1 MKIGVIGPS
10 ITVNIIKNV
19 AQRELP
25 DVQFVYHCSEFYEQ
39 AGEMAAAFQAQ
50 REVDAIL
57 FTGPTN
63 FAYARKRVS
72 PTIPWSY
79 LPHSRTAA
87 LQALLEAMAVHGS
100 DLKAISVDRYEPELM
115 RQVLEGA
122 GIQGT
127 KILRAPCDFEEPG
140 YEKKLQEFHRGCYL
154 RGEVSACFTSM
165 EHIMEP
171 LVAEGIPCVRIY
183 PAEEIVQ
190 EQVYHLQILDLS
202 ARENQGKLAVI
213 AIRFDYTFDSEQDLF
228 IREWEKMQYQNE
240 FREQVYAAAQ
250 RMEAAVFGDGL
261 NHFFILTTRSMLMNA
276 FLKSK
281 EHWKLLRFGQR
292 SPEFRVWMGIG
303 IGSAMLVA
311 KSRATMAL
319 NHAVGEHSG
328 TSFLADGEDQ
338 SLTPLDTGA
347 PPPQEQAA
355 EFFARKIQVST
366 ETLGKI
372 RQCLRTQGDT
382 LTSDQLARGMG
393 ITERSVNRIIARLEE
408 AGCVTVV
415 GKHSAG
421 KGRPA
426 RVMKIALPESL
437 RWDEMENPFSR
448 GE

>member
-1 MKIGVIGPS
+1 
-10 ITVNIIKNV
+10 
-19 AQRELP
+19 
-25 DVQFVYHCSEFYEQ
+25 
-39 AGEMAAAFQAQ
+39 
-50 REVDAIL
+50 
-57 FTGPTN
+57 
-63 FAYARKRVS
+63 
-72 PTIPWSY
+72 
-79 LPHSRTAA
+79 
-87 LQALLEAMAVHGS
+87 
-100 DLKAISVDRYEPELM
+100 
-115 RQVLEGA
+115 
-122 GIQGT
+122 
-127 KILRAPCDFEEPG
+127 
-140 YEKKLQEFHRGCYL
+140 
-154 RGEVSACFTSM
+154 
-165 EHIMEP
+165 MEP

-319 NHAVGEHSG
+319 NHAVREHSG
-328 TSFLADGEDQ
+328 TSFLADSENQ

>member
-19 AQRELP
+19 VQRDLP

-115 RQVLEGA
+115 RQVLERA

-127 KILRAPCDFEEPG
+127 QILRAPCDFEEPG

-240 FREQVYAAAQ
+240 FREQVYDAAQ

-261 NHFFILTTRSMLMNA
+261 DHFFILTTRSMLMNA

-319 NHAVGEHSG
+319 NHAVKEHSG
-328 TSFLADGEDQ
+328 TSFLAEGEDQ

-347 PPPQEQAA
+347 PPQEQAA
-355 EFFARKIQVST
+355 EFFARKIQVSM
-366 ETLGKI
+366 ETLDKI
-372 RQCLRTQGDT
+372 RQCLRSHGDT
-382 LTSDQLARGMG
+382 LTSDQLAQGMG
-393 ITERSVNRIIARLEE
+393 ITTRSVNRIISRLEE

-415 GKHSAG
+415 GKHSTG

-437 RWDEMENPFSR
+437 RWDEMENPFFR